1 MSNVAQTAEE
11 ILPDEPNVWSK
22 QQPRGGFYQRW
33 LPGAFG
39 DRERID
45 DVFGF
50 TVLGAD
56 WTVDDNGVVW
66 RTIKRAEVVSL
77 KHEML

>member
-1 MSNVAQTAEE
+1 MNFAQTAEE
-11 ILPDEPNVWSK
+11 ILPSQPGIWSK
-22 QQPRGGFYQRW
+22 QQPRDGFYQRW

-39 DRERID
+39 DRVRID

-50 TVLGAD
+50 IVKDAD
-56 WTVDDNGVVW
+56 WTVDDNGLIW